1 MSWPDE
7 PYWSADN
14 AISNEEDDRIT
25 AEEAAKTP
33 DQVNEEALAILMAA
47 YERRGER
54 LMAAAYLI
62 GRLNAAYQGKR
73 VTDLDEAWEAYRKAG
88 RWPSAEGG

>member
-7 PYWSADN
+7 PYWSGDN

-33 DQVNEEALAILMAA
+33 EQINAEAIALLAQTVLGLSQRVKALEA
-47 YERRGER
+47 QGRKPRRPFTSGE
-54 LMAAAYLI
+54 I
-62 GRLNAAYQGKR
+62 N
-73 VTDLDEAWEAYRKAG
+73 D
-88 RWPSAEGG
+88 